1 MLARVAVALLCWC
14 LATAC
19 ATAPQ
24 PAASSDSQPAASRD
38 IQPAASRDSE
48 SVATAALLR
57 DALDSEALYTLV
69 ADVKPVSCGFWSAW
83 IDTSAPDLAA
93 MQAVRARLRCL
104 HDEVCWAD
112 VAAFHQEH
120 NGRRAVQAYVV
131 HKPALRR
138 LLAEHASFFA
148 PLGLLPD
155 THPAEVFAVVE
166 RLPMLQRHRGMGLL
180 FGYPLPAIE
189 FFVSAAAAREP
200 GDAPVPRRFVQ
211 IPTFGAA
218 EGRFVYAMPADSVDG
233 EADLALRARA
243 APVLQRYRE
252 ARATVVAEDPAS
264 WLRLLRELRAAL
276 QAVPDR

>member
-1 MLARVAVALLCWC
+1 MPLRFYVGLLWWC
-14 LATAC
+14 LASAC
-19 ATAPQ
+19 ATAPERSS
-24 PAASSDSQPAASRD
+24 PAGPEAA
-38 IQPAASRDSE
+38 
-48 SVATAALLR
+48 ATAALLR

-83 IDTSAPDLAA
+83 IDTGAPGSVPDLAA

-104 HDEVCWAD
+104 HDDVCWAD
-112 VAAFHQEH
+112 VAAFHQQH

-138 LLAEHASFFA
+138 LLAEHAPFFA
-148 PLGLLPD
+148 PFGLLPD

-166 RLPMLQRHRGMGLL
+166 RLPTLDRHRGMGLL

-189 FFVSAAAAREP
+189 FFVSAAAERAP

-233 EADLALRARA
+233 EADRVLRARA
-243 APVLQRYRE
+243 EPVLQRYRE
-252 ARATVVAEDPAS
+252 ARATVVVEDPDS
-264 WLRLLRELRAAL
+264 WLQLIRELRVAL
-276 QAVPDR
+276 RAGATD